1 MTADKELRDAIGRPA
16 LKFLDEWVRR
26 QFRGEL
32 QELQPR
38 LIGFKRAFEALID
51 ETLPE
56 DWWTFPNE
64 VQLRHLR
71 RECSFAAEADLGK
84 SLKPGIGDQVRF
96 GEIKREDQES
106 LVQQINAV
114 EHDEIRRKRGLGEA
128 DDMINAK
135 ALAFSGGG
143 IRSATC
149 CLDVT
154 QVLARRGLLHQFDY
168 LSTLSGGGYFGSF
181 LSTFLGT
188 GERITSATG
197 DDKAEVNARINET
210 FWSGSAGDPARRGK
224 GNSTGDLRGRGR
236 AATRAAAVAAP
247 PEAEPLSRRWRFCS
261 EDTRH
266 WHGSSWRSF

>member
-1 MTADKELRDAIGRPA
+1 
-16 LKFLDEWVRR
+16 VRR

-149 CLDVT
+149 CLGVT

-197 DDKAEVNARINET
+197 RRQGGSECANQRDVL
-210 FWSGSAGDPARRGK
+210 SGSAGDPARP
-224 GNSTGDLRGRGR
+224 SQDR
-236 AATRAAAVAAP
+236 AETPDKA
-247 PEAEPLSRRWRFCS
+247 S
-261 EDTRH
+261 
-266 WHGSSWRSF
+266 